1 MAYPTTIS
9 DHILTDGDD
18 RLVLVEA
25 QLTQDRTSVAHLRA
39 DELKVERQRI
49 NEVGVVGIFNVDCP
63 IEKTAW
69 MEKNRH
75 NIWNLRPFEMII
87 SSLHVAVR
95 SCRNVWLN

>member
-25 QLTQDRTSVAHLRA
+25 QLTQDRTSVAQLRA

-69 MEKNRH
+69 MEKNRL
-75 NIWNLRPFEMII
+75 IFGTLGP
-87 SSLHVAVR
+87 LK
-95 SCRNVWLN
+95 WLFPVYM